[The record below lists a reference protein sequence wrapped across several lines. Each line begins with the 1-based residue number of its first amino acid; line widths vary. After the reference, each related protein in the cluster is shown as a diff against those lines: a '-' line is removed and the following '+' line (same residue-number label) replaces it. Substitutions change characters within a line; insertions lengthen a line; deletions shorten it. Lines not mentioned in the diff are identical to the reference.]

1 MIIDFIKNNILL
13 SITIIVG
20 IILIIISLIY
30 NINIFYLIYLA
41 IILPPYPI

>member
-30 NINIFYLIYLA
+30 NINIFYLIYMT